1 MVLLLAH
8 NELSKVNRACDA
20 RGVTI
25 IQAHSIYISVV
36 GDAPHVLN
44 FRSVCEEA
52 HALQPPIPEGLVHS
66 DRDLVASELVED
78 RP

>member
-8 NELSKVNRACDA
+8 DELSKVNRTRDT

-25 IQAHSIYISVV
+25 IQAHSIYVSVV
-36 GDAPHVLN
+36 CDAPHVLY
-44 FRSVCEEA
+44 FGRICEEA
-52 HALQPPIPEGLVHS
+52 HALQPSIPEGLVHS
-66 DRDLVASELVED
+66 DGDLVASELVKD